1 MIQKKSVS
9 GKTYSDMTRTA
20 KHSRKKARI
29 EELENVF
36 WSSLAE
42 SSPLYGSDVRGSLF
56 VDEDEAGAWDLRRL
70 DSCLRDGMGS
80 TVLDGINS
88 PYLYFG
94 SFRTMFAWHVEDYN
108 MASINFQHFGAPKI
122 WYGISRKVGLL
133 TSGLQNLRELPQ
145 AQVPFQNH

>member
-1 MIQKKSVS
+1 
-9 GKTYSDMTRTA
+9 MTRTA

-145 AQVPFQNH
+145 AQVPFQND